1 MTNSEIISKL
11 NEKSFIRNTLCIYA
25 YYEKSEEYID
35 NFKYFLQ
42 NGLDTDMDYIIVI
55 NGNCSVDI
63 KSYVK
68 ENTELTILQRENKGY
83 DFGAYYHALVNKDV
97 LNNPY
102 KNYIFLNTSVKGPYL
117 NNKHFDY
124 INKTIYNNTNWY
136 KIFTDMIKED
146 VKLVGTTIN
155 ICTLKFNKLNEFK
168 PPYTHVQT
176 QFFGMDHECLS
187 FLYDKIFAY
196 KVDESNFYDLIEL
209 KEVRMTLLVL
219 QNNWNINCPLSHYK
233 DLDYRQIKN
242 NFNPTS
248 ANGDSSFRNA
258 YFGRTYNKYEVVFI
272 KTAKWRGLY
281 IEDDDSI

>member
-1 MTNSEIISKL
+1 ME
-11 NEKSFIRNTLCIYA
+11 
-25 YYEKSEEYID
+25 
-35 NFKYFLQ
+35 
-42 NGLDTDMDYIIVI
+42 YIIVI
-55 NGNCSVDI
+55 NGKCSIDI
-63 KSYVK
+63 NSYLK
-68 ENTELTILQRENKGY
+68 EDSKLTILERENEGY
-83 DFGAYYHALVNKDV
+83 DFGAYYHALLNKDV

-102 KNYIFLNTSVKGPYL
+102 KNYIFLNTSIRGPYL
-117 NNKHFDY
+117 NNKY
-124 INKTIYNNTNWY
+124 INYDYTNWY

-155 ICTLKFNKLNEFK
+155 ICTLKFNKLNDFN

-176 QFFGMDHECLS
+176 QLFGMDHECLS

-196 KVDESNFYDLIEL
+196 KVDESNFNDLIEL
-209 KEVRMTLLVL
+209 KEVRMSLLVL

-233 DLDYRQIKN
+233 NLDYRQIKS

-248 ANGDSSFRNA
+248 ANGDPSFRNA

-281 IEDDDSI
+281 IEDSNKSDS